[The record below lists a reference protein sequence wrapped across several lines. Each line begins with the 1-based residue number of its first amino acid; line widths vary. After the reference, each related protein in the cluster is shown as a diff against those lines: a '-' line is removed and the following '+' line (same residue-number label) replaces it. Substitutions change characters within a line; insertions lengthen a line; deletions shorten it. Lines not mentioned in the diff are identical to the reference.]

1 MLWAKHFYFIII
13 SKLSNHMTRT
23 KKQHWRFK
31 SLNIL
36 IFHQTWWITSIK
48 EQLWRW
54 GHHKYFGSP
63 WTAVWV
69 VSDLLMRP
77 ETRSVDTR
85 AANFTEL
92 PPGYEE
98 YFGEPKHSWKS
109 IREKMFTQHR
119 SIWRDWG
126 KHFECSLECNLTI

>member
-1 MLWAKHFYFIII
+1 MLWAKHFYFLII

-23 KKQHWRFK
+23 KEALKFEIFK
-31 SLNIL
+31 YSNIL
-36 IFHQTWWITSIK
+36 LTWWIASIK
-48 EQLWRW
+48 EQLWTW
-54 GHHKYFGSP
+54 GHYKYFGSP
-63 WTAVWV
+63 WPAVGV

-92 PPGYEE
+92 PPGQEE
-98 YFGEPKHSWKS
+98 YFGRFSKHSWKS

-119 SIWRDWG
+119 SIWHDSG